1 MKKTN
6 KRRTQCEY
14 TNRNLELSNSFQ
26 LAFIAWT
33 QNAIVATKQMF
44 CCTKPFT
51 FSKDDWKNL
60 SQWNEISKKDIVH
73 S

>member
-44 CCTKPFT
+44 CCTKPFA
-51 FSKDDWKNL
+51 FSKDD
-60 SQWNEISKKDIVH
+60 
-73 S
+73 